1 MFQFESYD
9 KHYNN
14 SCQHIPIV
22 LGTNSL
28 VYGIIVLL
36 LHNLAPGVE
45 AEVIT
50 FVNLKLM

>member
-1 MFQFESYD
+1 MFQLESYD
-9 KHYNN
+9 KRYNN

-28 VYGIIVLL
+28 YGIIIILL

-50 FVNLKLM
+50 FVTLKLM